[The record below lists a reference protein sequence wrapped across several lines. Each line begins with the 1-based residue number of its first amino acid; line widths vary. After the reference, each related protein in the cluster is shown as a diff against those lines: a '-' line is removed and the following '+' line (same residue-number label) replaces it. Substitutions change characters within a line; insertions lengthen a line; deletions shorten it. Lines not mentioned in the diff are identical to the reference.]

1 MDKILNVTN
10 ICWELLLIQN
20 CNTETENNTMKL
32 GGNIFKS
39 NESEYFL
46 LAPKIGHI
54 VKENTEGEKNA
65 GVKKK
70 LYTHTDCKNS
80 KVIIAIA
87 KITF

>member
-20 CNTETENNTMKL
+20 RNTETENNTMKL

-46 LAPKIGHI
+46 LAPNWTYCQRKH
-54 VKENTEGEKNA
+54 
-65 GVKKK
+65 
-70 LYTHTDCKNS
+70 
-80 KVIIAIA
+80 
-87 KITF
+87 